1 MNYFYEKHKDRETIR
16 TSNGDSGLVESH
28 FRYQTRKPQSKEAA
42 ILMLADSAEA
52 AVRSIEEITPKK
64 IEQMVNYIIDNKIKD
79 GQLNESDITLKEIYI
94 IRQNL
99 VDGLISLYHSRISYP
114 GTDLKLVDNK

>member
-1 MNYFYEKHKDRETIR
+1 MISQHHGTSLMNYFYEKHKDRDTIR
-16 TSNGDSGLVESH
+16 ASNGNSELAESH

-64 IEQMVNYIIDNKIKD
+64 IEQMVNYIIDNKII
-79 GQLNESDITLKEIYI
+79 LH
-94 IRQNL
+94 
-99 VDGLISLYHSRISYP
+99 SLS
-114 GTDLKLVDNK
+114 